1 MSYIPDNE
9 SIGQYII
16 NERDRL
22 ERLKESFEYE
32 ENRESEDLEECQ
44 HYTN

>member
-9 SIGQYII
+9 SIGQYIL

-22 ERLKESFEYE
+22 ERLYERFESEENIESEEYE
-32 ENRESEDLEECQ
+32 YGE
-44 HYTN
+44 